1 MPSFKSVM
9 LYNFVIKCKFTK
21 FELLFNNIQLFV
33 INISN
38 LAAILKIETIF
49 RIKLFDNLFHMKLK
63 KLILPAL
70 VIILIGIMPETMA
83 QTNTDRPTRQS
94 SMEAFSQG
102 LYEKAYDQFSDLLIT
117 YPKDPLYKYYSGVC
131 LTKLGRD
138 LDEAEKLLTEA
149 INNSASVKSLPSD
162 ATYYLGNARQ
172 MNGKFDAAITAY
184 EQYADKVGRREAK
197 EMGIPKL
204 IQQCR
209 ENKGRKTPEQL
220 KPVQPDIKTTQEE
233 QKVTKPLVVTGEKD
247 QKNEQKAANNTV
259 PVNYEKILSEAVV
272 FQYKADSVTALVNQ
286 QKKDLDKAPG
296 NSKNAILDKIVENE
310 KLAAQYQA
318 SADQRYKMAQAGSN
332 SRQAAVTTNNQKN
345 DLPPKQLSAQLET
358 KKEPAKEYQEP
369 AAQQG
374 NTTYKQTTPAV
385 KPAPGSLSVFEVVPV
400 NDGRAKI
407 LNEPEIPAGLVYR
420 IQIAVF
426 RNPVPASHFL
436 GIIPIAAFRSPE
448 GDKTLYYAGM
458 FRRLSDASSA
468 LLTVKAKGFKDA
480 FVVALVDN
488 KRISMDRAADLEKEW
503 GNRILGVKQAG
514 QNVQSVQNVQNAQT
528 TQNIQNIKK
537 SDTIP
542 PTLTFRV
549 EVMISPKPLKDDA
562 VDELRK
568 VAGNKGLD
576 VIVLE
581 DGKYDYLIGKFITF
595 ETASDFADLLRRNG
609 YKDALVVAWLGKKEI
624 PIETARQLF
633 DNLK

>member
-1 MPSFKSVM
+1 
-9 LYNFVIKCKFTK
+9 
-21 FELLFNNIQLFV
+21 
-33 INISN
+33 
-38 LAAILKIETIF
+38 
-49 RIKLFDNLFHMKLK
+49 MKLK

-70 VIILIGIMPETMA
+70 VIILVGIVPETLA

-102 LYEKAYDQFSDLLIT
+102 LYEKAYDQFSDLLLT

-138 LDEAEKLLTEA
+138 LDEAEKLLNEA
-149 INNSASVKSLPSD
+149 INSSASVKSLPSD

-184 EQYADKVGRREAK
+184 EQYADKVGKREAK

-220 KPVQPDIKTTQEE
+220 KPVQPDIRTTQEE
-233 QKVTKPLVVTGEKD
+233 QKVTKPLVVNAEKD
-247 QKNEQKAANNTV
+247 QKTTNNAV

-272 FQYKADSVTALVNQ
+272 FQYKADSVTSIVNQ
-286 QKKDLDKAPG
+286 QKKDLDKAAG

-332 SRQAAVTTNNQKN
+332 SRQAAMTSNNQRS
-345 DLPPKQLSAQLET
+345 DLPPKQLSAQIET
-358 KKEPAKEYQEP
+358 KKEPAKEYQAP
-369 AAQQG
+369 ATQQG
-374 NTTYKQTTPAV
+374 TAADKKITPSV

-400 NDGRAKI
+400 NDSKAKI

-426 RNPVPASHFL
+426 RNPVPSSHFL
-436 GIIPIAAFRSPE
+436 GITPIAAFRSPE

-468 LLTVKAKGFKDA
+468 LLTVKTKGFKDA

-503 GNRILGVKQAG
+503 GNRILGVKQAA
-514 QNVQSVQNVQNAQT
+514 QNVQSVQNAQT

-549 EVMISPKPLKDDA
+549 EVMISLKPLKDDA

-576 VIVLE
+576 IIVLE

-595 ETASDFADLLRRNG
+595 ETATDFADLLRRNG